1 MSGPS
6 PRSEPSSLGGLPP
19 SGEPSPTEGA
29 TPFEG
34 GRFLVDRMLGPLVR
48 YLRFM
53 GYDTLAATE
62 LGPGGPGE
70 DSALLRLAAAEG
82 RVLLTRDRELAGR
95 GGVLV
100 EGDDVLEQ
108 VDWLTRA
115 GFVEPVLRLDRCSR
129 CNTLLR
135 RARAEEIT
143 AATYLPVDG
152 TPREFFRCDS
162 CGRLYWAGSHADRL
176 AERLAGASC
185 RLESRRSGQS
195 R

>member
-1 MSGPS
+1 M
-6 PRSEPSSLGGLPP
+6 
-19 SGEPSPTEGA
+19 
-29 TPFEG
+29 
-34 GRFLVDRMLGPLVR
+34 DRMLGPLVR

-62 LGPGGPGE
+62 LGMGGPGE

-100 EGDDVLEQ
+100 GGDDVLEQ
-108 VDWLTRA
+108 VAGLTRA

-143 AATYLPVDG
+143 AATYLPADG
-152 TPREFFRCDS
+152 MPREFFRCNS

-176 AERLAGASC
+176 AERLAGASGAW
-185 RLESRRSGQS
+185 RAGDKGSQGNYRRP